1 MKRFFF
7 PKTKR
12 LVSNGQIKAVLVRNQ
27 RFSDDLLTLYIA
39 ENDCNSAR
47 LGVCINKSCGK
58 AVLRN
63 RLRRLLK
70 EAFRLNQQYF
80 PPGFDYLFMISPSP
94 KNKLNK
100 SEDIDEIVNNRLKRL
115 KLEPVRN
122 SVLTLAAK
130 AFGKIK

>member
-1 MKRFFF
+1 
-7 PKTKR
+7 
-12 LVSNGQIKAVLVRNQ
+12 
-27 RFSDDLLTLYIA
+27 
-39 ENDCNSAR
+39 
-47 LGVCINKSCGK
+47 
-58 AVLRN
+58 
-63 RLRRLLK
+63 LLK

-80 PPGFDYLFMISPSP
+80 PPGFDYLFMISPPP

-122 SVLTLAAK
+122 SMLTLAAK